1 MPLLANTRRSG
12 RAANGQ
18 PAMLSPLSTIADDRI
33 ARLRRRIADGS
44 YAVDRRLLA
53 ETLAAQEDGLCAVA
67 SKPVRAAA
75 VAMLQTALATLD
87 HGSVMV
93 LQLHFVEQLRPAET
107 AQIMD
112 YGEAEARDLRRHLLC
127 RLHAIISLD

>member
-1 MPLLANTRRSG
+1 
-12 RAANGQ
+12 
-18 PAMLSPLSTIADDRI
+18 MLSPLSTIADDRI

-44 YAVDRRLLA
+44 YAIDRRLLA
-53 ETLAAQEDGLCAVA
+53 ETLAAREDDLFAVA